1 MPEQDHSQQIEMMK
15 QMVGL
20 AEQQVAL
27 SAERSR
33 MSAERSRMSAERS
46 EMSEARSYLNAERT
60 LSVWLRTALA
70 LMIFG
75 IAVDRFDLLVQR
87 NPVSAA
93 SGHPRR
99 AAVLNGVSTWTGTA
113 LVLFGVIMALATGA
127 RFLAYAR
134 AWHRRHEAPA
144 HHGPYLAPSF
154 ALLVAL
160 FGILLL
166 VIMLA
171 FAG

>member
-1 MPEQDHSQQIEMMK
+1 MPEPDNSQQIDMMK
-15 QMVGL
+15 QMVAL
-20 AEQQVAL
+20 AEQQVV
-27 SAERSR
+27 

-46 EMSEARSYLNAERT
+46 EMSEARSYMNAERT

-70 LMIFG
+70 SMIFG
-75 IAVDRFDLLVQR
+75 IAIDRFDLLLQR
-87 NPVSAA
+87 SPA
-93 SGHPRR
+93 SGYPGRT
-99 AAVLNGVSTWTGTA
+99 VILNGISTWTGTA
-113 LVLFGVIMALATGA
+113 LVLLGIVMALATGA

-171 FAG
+171 FSA

>member
-1 MPEQDHSQQIEMMK
+1 MPEPDNSQQIEMMK

-20 AEQQVAL
+20 AERQVVL
-27 SAERSR
+27 SV
-33 MSAERSRMSAERS
+33 ERSRMSAERS
-46 EMSEARSYLNAERT
+46 EMSEARSYMNAERT

-70 LMIFG
+70 SMIFG
-75 IAVDRFDLLVQR
+75 IAVDRFDLLLQR
-87 NPVSAA
+87 SPASAA
-93 SGHPRR
+93 SGHPGR
-99 AAVLNGVSTWTGTA
+99 AAVLNGVSTWTGAA
-113 LVLFGVIMALATGA
+113 LVLLGIIMALATGG

-134 AWHRRHEAPA
+134 TWHRRHEAPA